1 VANVIRIKRSTTTQ
15 APSSLANAELAYSE
29 VSSKLFI
36 GVGTGGAGGSATSVV
51 AIGGA
56 GAYVTVD
63 TTQTVS
69 GNKTFSGTVDLGSSA
84 TATTKS
90 PGNNSTSVAT
100 TAYVDAATSG
110 LNLGVAGDS
119 GSISID
125 HATETLGIYGG
136 TGLSSVASDN
146 NVTINLDNTAVTAGS
161 YGSASEVASF
171 TVDAQGRITAA
182 SNVNIATTLSAAG
195 DTGTGSI
202 SLLTQTLTVSGGTG
216 LSSTASN
223 QTVTINLDNTAV
235 TAGSYGLAGSV
246 PSLTIDAQGR
256 VTLASNTTID
266 ILHTQVSDFDTG
278 VQQNRLDQL
287 AAPIASVNLNNQK
300 ITNLATPQSA
310 NDATNKAYVDN
321 AVSGLTWKESAHLL
335 AASNIAL
342 TGTDG
347 TLVIDGHDALTS
359 ADVGYRI
366 LLTGQTITS
375 QNGIYEYT
383 ESSGT
388 YTLVRSTDA
397 DTYQELIGASIL
409 IKEGTLYAGTG
420 WVQSSHY
427 LTDFTG
433 QTWVQFSGGA
443 AYSAG
448 AGLTI
453 SGTTFNV
460 GTAST
465 TRIVVN
471 DDNIDLAT
479 TGISAGT
486 YKSVT
491 VDTYGRVTAATN
503 PTTLSGYGITDAQPL
518 DATLTA
524 LAAVSTDA
532 NRLIYATG
540 VDTFAT
546 TPITNLGRDL
556 IDSETHIAAQTA
568 IGLSLGTDVQAYDPD
583 LTTLSGMQAGAAT
596 ALAALTSTE
605 IAILDGATV
614 TTAELNIID
623 GNTSATAT
631 TLQATDRMVI
641 NDAGTMVQVALSDL
655 VTFFKDGTTSGFDID
670 GGTF

>member
-1 VANVIRIKRSTTTQ
+1 MANVIRIKRSTTTQ

-119 GSISID
+119 GSISIG

>member
-119 GSISID
+119 GSISIG

-287 AAPIASVNLNNQK
+287 AAPIASVDLNNQK

>member
-119 GSISID
+119 GSISIG

>member
-1 VANVIRIKRSTTTQ
+1 MANVIRIKRSTTTQ

-119 GSISID
+119 GSISIG

-287 AAPIASVNLNNQK
+287 AAPIASVDLNNQK